1 MDSGLKVRRKARLP
15 YVITGL
21 VLGTLANG
29 LYLYRINLQGLSLAG
44 VPAHDP
50 VWTQLVNVML
60 IYFVCVLQMNLL
72 GRGINLLR
80 RRDKE

>member
-1 MDSGLKVRRKARLP
+1 MDNELSERRKARLP
-15 YVITGL
+15 YVIAGL

-29 LYLYRINLQGLSLAG
+29 FYLYRINLQGLSLSG
-44 VPAHDP
+44 MPAHDP

-72 GRGINLLR
+72 GRGIRLLR
-80 RRDKE
+80 RRGRE